1 MTVCAD
7 LLICSVSLFLIISP
21 CQEMPI
27 DMLKNLVQWIKISNF
42 ACGERIMKQGEQ
54 LASTWIVLNG
64 KVH

>member
-1 MTVCAD
+1 
-7 LLICSVSLFLIISP
+7 
-21 CQEMPI
+21 MPI